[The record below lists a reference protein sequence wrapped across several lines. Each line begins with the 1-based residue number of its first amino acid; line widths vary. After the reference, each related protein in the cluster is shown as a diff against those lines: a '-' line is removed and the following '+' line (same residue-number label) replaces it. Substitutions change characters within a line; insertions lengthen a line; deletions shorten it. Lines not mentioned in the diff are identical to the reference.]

1 MNIVISTSTLDILI
15 MMSSSSTI
23 TGINYILITHLS
35 FNHAS
40 IISYQYDTFILIFMY
55 SNTNNH
61 CGFQYWSYNRLITVE
76 LYIMYSSD
84 MCDCYYYYIDIQK
97 EINKIKSL

>member
-1 MNIVISTSTLDILI
+1 MIH
-15 MMSSSSTI
+15 
-23 TGINYILITHLS
+23 LIT
-35 FNHAS
+35 
-40 IISYQYDTFILIFMY
+40 IILIFIY
-55 SNTNNH
+55 SNTNNQ

-97 EINKIKSL
+97 ESKKIKSL